1 MQEEGTGRMAMRTQH
16 PPAGSDQ
23 AREHIRPG
31 EARTGLRRATDGS
44 HDPAGNRT
52 AGGSQAAGGGR
63 GPGGSPARAA
73 EPHAPDHGTLRLTA
87 RGAALA
93 MFSIIFP
100 GTLTSG
106 WLHFPVLSGASFV
119 AACVLAALATRREDL
134 LVVVTLPPVVFLVSA
149 ICVAAVSSN
158 GGGVLAGVS
167 GIALTLGRAA
177 LWLLAGEGIV
187 LLLSLFRG
195 LHRCVRDL
203 RTDLRGEPY

>member
-1 MQEEGTGRMAMRTQH
+1 MGTRTPH
-16 PPAGSDQ
+16 PLAGSDQ

-44 HDPAGNRT
+44 HDP
-52 AGGSQAAGGGR
+52 GGSRTTGGGPATGSGSR
-63 GPGGSPARAA
+63 GQGGSRTSAA
-73 EPHAPDHGTLRLTA
+73 ASQVPDHSTLRLTA

-134 LVVVTLPPVVFLVSA
+134 LVVVTLPPVVFLASA
-149 ICVAAVSSN
+149 ICVAVVSSD

>member
-1 MQEEGTGRMAMRTQH
+1 MQEEAPGRMGTRTQH

-23 AREHIRPG
+23 VREHIRPG
-31 EARTGLRRATDGS
+31 QARAGTRRATGGSHIPDGS
-44 HDPAGNRT
+44 RDQG
-52 AGGSQAAGGGR
+52 GGSHAH
-63 GPGGSPARAA
+63 PAV
-73 EPHAPDHGTLRLTA
+73 PHAPDHGTLRLTA

-93 MFSIIFP
+93 MFSLCFP

-134 LVVVTLPPVVFLVSA
+134 LVVVTLPPVVFLASA
-149 ICVAAVSSN
+149 ICVAAVSSD
-158 GGGVLAGVS
+158 GGGVLAAVS

-177 LWLLAGEGIV
+177 LWLIIGEAAV
-187 LLLSLFRG
+187 LVLSLFRG

>member
-1 MQEEGTGRMAMRTQH
+1 MGT
-16 PPAGSDQ
+16 
-23 AREHIRPG
+23 
-31 EARTGLRRATDGS
+31 RRATGGSHTTDGS
-44 HDPAGNRT
+44 RGEG
-52 AGGSQAAGGGR
+52 GGSHARPAAFH
-63 GPGGSPARAA
+63 
-73 EPHAPDHGTLRLTA
+73 EPDHGTLRLTA

-93 MFSIIFP
+93 MFSICFP

-134 LVVVTLPPVVFLVSA
+134 LVMVTLPPVVFLASA
-149 ICVAAVSSN
+149 ICVAAVSSD
-158 GGGVLAGVS
+158 GGGVLAAVS

-177 LWLLAGEGIV
+177 LWLFIGEAAV
-187 LLLSLFRG
+187 LVLSLFRG

>member
-1 MQEEGTGRMAMRTQH
+1 MGTRTPH
-16 PPAGSDQ
+16 PLAGSDQ

-44 HDPAGNRT
+44 HDPAGSRT
-52 AGGSQAAGGGR
+52 AGGSLTSAAA
-63 GPGGSPARAA
+63 SQV
-73 EPHAPDHGTLRLTA
+73 PDHGTLRLTA

-134 LVVVTLPPVVFLVSA
+134 LVVVTLPPVVFLASA
-149 ICVAAVSSN
+149 ICVAVVSSD

-177 LWLLAGEGIV
+177 LWLLAGEAIV
-187 LLLSLFRG
+187 LVLSLFRG

>member
-1 MQEEGTGRMAMRTQH
+1 MGTRTPH
-16 PPAGSDQ
+16 PLAGSDQ
-23 AREHIRPG
+23 ARKHIRPG
-31 EARTGLRRATDGS
+31 EARAGTRPATGGS
-44 HDPAGNRT
+44 SDPASNHDPAVSRTEGGNRGQ
-52 AGGSQAAGGGR
+52 GGSR
-63 GPGGSPARAA
+63 TSA
-73 EPHAPDHGTLRLTA
+73 EAPQVPDHGTLRLTA

-134 LVVVTLPPVVFLVSA
+134 LVVVTLPPVVFLASA
-149 ICVAAVSSN
+149 ICVAVVSSD

-177 LWLLAGEGIV
+177 LWLLAGEAIV
-187 LLLSLFRG
+187 LVLSLFRG

>member
-1 MQEEGTGRMAMRTQH
+1 MRRATGGSH
-16 PPAGSDQ
+16 NPAGSP
-23 AREHIRPG
+23 A
-31 EARTGLRRATDGS
+31 ANGS
-44 HDPAGNRT
+44 RT
-52 AGGSQAAGGGR
+52 ASGGQ
-63 GPGGSPARAA
+63 GPGGS
-73 EPHAPDHGTLRLTA
+73 HAPAAASPVPDQGTLRLTA
-87 RGAALA
+87 RGTALA
-93 MFSIIFP
+93 MFSICFP
-100 GTLTSG
+100 GILASG

-134 LVVVTLPPVVFLVSA
+134 LVVVTMPPVVFLVSA
-149 ICVAAVSSN
+149 ICVAAVSSD
-158 GGGVLAGVS
+158 GGGVLAAVS

>member
-1 MQEEGTGRMAMRTQH
+1 MGTRTQH
-16 PPAGSDQ
+16 PPAGSEQ

-31 EARTGLRRATDGS
+31 EARTGLRRAADGS
-44 HDPAGNRT
+44 HDPAGSRAAN
-52 AGGSQAAGGGR
+52 GSGAAGGR
-63 GPGGSPARAA
+63 GPGGSQTRAA
-73 EPHAPDHGTLRLTA
+73 APQAPDHGTLRLTA

-119 AACVLAALATRREDL
+119 AACVVAALATRREDL
-134 LVVVTLPPVVFLVSA
+134 LVVVTLPPVVFLASA
-149 ICVAAVSSN
+149 ICVAAVSSD
-158 GGGVLAGVS
+158 GGGVLAAVS

-177 LWLLAGEGIV
+177 LWLLAGEAVV
-187 LLLSLFRG
+187 LMLSLFRG

>member
-1 MQEEGTGRMAMRTQH
+1 MQEEEAGRMGTRTQH
-16 PPAGSDQ
+16 PPARPDQEREHVRPGQ
-23 AREHIRPG
+23 AR
-31 EARTGLRRATDGS
+31 AAARRATDGGHSPGES
-44 HDPAGNRT
+44 H
-52 AGGSQAAGGGR
+52 
-63 GPGGSPARAA
+63 ARAA
-73 EPHAPDHGTLRLTA
+73 ASHARDHGTLRLTA

-93 MFSIIFP
+93 MFSICFP

-134 LVVVTLPPVVFLVSA
+134 LVVVTLPPVVFLASA

-158 GGGVLAGVS
+158 GGGVLAAAS
-167 GIALTLGRAA
+167 GIALTLGGAA
-177 LWLLAGEGIV
+177 IWLLIGEGTV
-187 LLLSLFRG
+187 LVLSLFRG

>member
-1 MQEEGTGRMAMRTQH
+1 METRTPH

-31 EARTGLRRATDGS
+31 EARTRMRRATDGS
-44 HDPAGNRT
+44 HDPAGSRANGSRT
-52 AGGSQAAGGGR
+52 AGGGQVTGGGSR
-63 GPGGSPARAA
+63 DQSGSHTSAA
-73 EPHAPDHGTLRLTA
+73 ASRAPDHGTLRLTA

-93 MFSIIFP
+93 MFSIMFP

-106 WLHFPVLSGASFV
+106 WLHFPALSGASFV

-134 LVVVTLPPVVFLVSA
+134 LVVVTLPLVVFLASA
-149 ICVAAVSSN
+149 ICVAVVSSG

-177 LWLLAGEGIV
+177 LWLLAGEAIV
-187 LLLSLFRG
+187 LVLSLFRG

>member
-1 MQEEGTGRMAMRTQH
+1 MGTRTQH

-23 AREHIRPG
+23 ARKHIRPG
-31 EARTGLRRATDGS
+31 EARAGTRPATGGSPDPASNHDQASS
-44 HDPAGNRT
+44 HDPAGSRT
-52 AGGSQAAGGGR
+52 AGGSR
-63 GPGGSPARAA
+63 GQGGSRTRAA
-73 EPHAPDHGTLRLTA
+73 ASPAPDHGTLRLTA

-134 LVVVTLPPVVFLVSA
+134 LVVVTLPPVVFLASA
-149 ICVAAVSSN
+149 ICVAVVSSN

-167 GIALTLGRAA
+167 GIALTLGRSA

-187 LLLSLFRG
+187 LVLSLFRG

>member
-1 MQEEGTGRMAMRTQH
+1 METRTPH

-23 AREHIRPG
+23 AREHIQPG
-31 EARTGLRRATDGS
+31 EARTVMRRATDAS
-44 HDPAGNRT
+44 HDPAGSRAT
-52 AGGSQAAGGGR
+52 SGSRAAGGGR
-63 GPGGSPARAA
+63 GPGGSPARVA

-119 AACVLAALATRREDL
+119 AACVVAALATRREDL
-134 LVVVTLPPVVFLVSA
+134 LVVVTLPPVVFLASA
-149 ICVAAVSSN
+149 ICVAAVSSD

-187 LLLSLFRG
+187 LVLSLFRG

-203 RTDLRGEPY
+203 RTDLRGESY

>member
-1 MQEEGTGRMAMRTQH
+1 MGTRTPH
-16 PPAGSDQ
+16 PLAGSDQ
-23 AREHIRPG
+23 ARRHIRPG
-31 EARTGLRRATDGS
+31 EARAGTRPATGGS
-44 HDPAGNRT
+44 PDPASNHDPAVSQTADGNRT
-52 AGGSQAAGGGR
+52 SAEASQM
-63 GPGGSPARAA
+63 
-73 EPHAPDHGTLRLTA
+73 PDHGTLRLTA

-134 LVVVTLPPVVFLVSA
+134 LVVVTLPPVVFLASA
-149 ICVAAVSSN
+149 ICVAVVSSD

-177 LWLLAGEGIV
+177 LWLLAGEAIV
-187 LLLSLFRG
+187 LVLSLFRG

>member
-1 MQEEGTGRMAMRTQH
+1 MGTRTQH
-16 PPAGSDQ
+16 PPSGSEQ
-23 AREHIRPG
+23 ARKHIRPG
-31 EARTGLRRATDGS
+31 EAHAGLRPATDGS
-44 HDPAGNRT
+44 HDPAGSRT
-52 AGGSQAAGGGR
+52 TGGSRAADSGQAAGGGGR
-63 GPGGSPARAA
+63 GQGGSLTGA
-73 EPHAPDHGTLRLTA
+73 EASQVPDHGTLRLTA

-134 LVVVTLPPVVFLVSA
+134 LVVVTLPPVVFLASA
-149 ICVAAVSSN
+149 ICVAVVSSD

-177 LWLLAGEGIV
+177 LWLLAGEAIV
-187 LLLSLFRG
+187 LVLSLFRG

>member
-1 MQEEGTGRMAMRTQH
+1 MGTRTQH
-16 PPAGSDQ
+16 PPSGSEQ
-23 AREHIRPG
+23 ARKHIRPG
-31 EARTGLRRATDGS
+31 EARAGTRPAT
-44 HDPAGNRT
+44 
-52 AGGSQAAGGGR
+52 
-63 GPGGSPARAA
+63 GGSPTSAA
-73 EPHAPDHGTLRLTA
+73 ESHAPDNGTLRLTA

-134 LVVVTLPPVVFLVSA
+134 LVVVTLPPVVFLASA
-149 ICVAAVSSN
+149 ICVAVVSSD

-177 LWLLAGEGIV
+177 LWLLAGEAIV
-187 LLLSLFRG
+187 LVLSLFRG